1 MKCKPCTITKE
12 MIKSAVK
19 QFLKA
24 GGKIKRIKAEKIPV
38 GENVVHYRP
47 AVHVSGSN

>member
-24 GGKIKRIKAEKIPV
+24 GGKIKKLKAEVVPET
-38 GENVVHYRP
+38 ENAIFYRP
-47 AVHVSGSN
+47 SVHVSGSN